1 MDPSRV
7 LLLSPTIQRKYRLD
21 LREHQ
26 KALDRA
32 ADSDASLPDSLAD
45 APFDARA
52 FEEVGV
58 TATGAPSTTV
68 RGLFGASTSRFPSP
82 SLPATGTAP
91 VFSSA
96 PGPFPSSP
104 SPPDAAAFVAHPLLP
119 SPSPPTN
126 PPVAG
131 VLVASK
137 SAPPLDVSASR
148 GPSQLLSAPIPASHT
163 STATLLLAPLA
174 AERRILASL
183 HSDVVRPWLPLLS
196 DTPA

>member
-1 MDPSRV
+1 MPARRIQLLTPPSTREPSRRWAQRQPVFHLQLSAACLVQV
-7 LLLSPTIQRKYRLD
+7 LLV
-21 LREHQ
+21 
-26 KALDRA
+26 
-32 ADSDASLPDSLAD
+32 LP
-45 APFDARA
+45 P
-52 FEEVGV
+52 
-58 TATGAPSTTV
+58 
-68 RGLFGASTSRFPSP
+68 P
-82 SLPATGTAP
+82 SLPATSTAP
-91 VFSSA
+91 VFPSA
-96 PGPFPSSP
+96 PGPFSSSP
-104 SPPDAAAFVAHPLLP
+104 SLPDAAAFVAHPLLP

>member
-1 MDPSRV
+1 MSGSTPFKVMDPSRV

-68 RGLFGASTSRFPSP
+68 RGLFGASTSR
-82 SLPATGTAP
+82 
-91 VFSSA
+91 
-96 PGPFPSSP
+96 
-104 SPPDAAAFVAHPLLP
+104 
-119 SPSPPTN
+119 SPPTFSTCN
-126 PPVAG
+126 QH
-131 VLVASK
+131 
-137 SAPPLDVSASR
+137 
-148 GPSQLLSAPIPASHT
+148 GPSFSVSSRTFLFLTFSS
-163 STATLLLAPLA
+163 
-174 AERRILASL
+174 
-183 HSDVVRPWLPLLS
+183 
-196 DTPA
+196 